1 MYCAVFSAALSCRGT
16 AQQPARASEGAP
28 ACPASVSA
36 VLPQQPRD
44 LLVLQPRRV
53 FEHPRM
59 SRLVSAFVDDAS
71 ERAVLLRAQRYG
83 YDARL
88 LDHAAIAWTVRGS
101 TLYVGEGS
109 FDGAVIAGRLHDR
122 LVGPRQQTEDR
133 AHNRRVTGELGSG
146 PVALTVRPA
155 CRMAAY
161 VEGREGALV
170 DRLMQRSPASIA
182 DPASAVHYRTTRTID
197 DGAAIGPNGAELPR
211 EGMALLRFVRAI
223 TVDADP
229 IERGLEVRVWLEG
242 ALPSDAETT
251 LRRVA
256 SELSQSPLGEL
267 MGAVQW
273 ASPSRLRIAR
283 EEARGARIEAVI
295 PWGALEALVNSLAGR
310 V

>member
-1 MYCAVFSAALSCRGT
+1 M
-16 AQQPARASEGAP
+16 
-28 ACPASVSA
+28 
-36 VLPQQPRD
+36 
-44 LLVLQPRRV
+44 VLQPRRV

-59 SRLVSAFVDDAS
+59 GALVGAFVDDAS

-101 TLYVGEGS
+101 TLYVGQGS
-109 FDGAVIAGRLHDR
+109 FDGSVIAGRLYDR
-122 LVGPRQQTEDR
+122 LVGPRQHTEDR

-146 PVALTVRPA
+146 PVALSVRPA

-170 DRLMQRSPASIA
+170 DRLMQRAPASIA
-182 DPASAVHYRTTRTID
+182 DPTSAVHYRTTRTLD
-197 DGAAIGPNGAELPR
+197 EGPVSAGPNGAELPR
-211 EGMALLRFVRAI
+211 EGVALLRFVRAI

-229 IERGLEVRVWLEG
+229 VERGLSVRVWLEG
-242 ALPSDAETT
+242 ALPSETEPT

-283 EEARGARIEAVI
+283 EEGRGARIEAVI